1 MIKIEDKEK
10 IINENLENYEDQL
23 IKNIN
28 LLNNFISKNSNEID
42 MNKLIVLLI
51 EKFNINP
58 FTNMKVKDVATD
70 LGMNQNNANDL
81 FRRKDFPAITF
92 TKPKQIC
99 WLSYLLW
106 KMERR
111 I

>member
-1 MIKIEDKEK
+1 MSIED
-10 IINENLENYEDQL
+10 NLENSKEQL
-23 IKNIN
+23 IRNIA
-28 LLNNFISKNSNEID
+28 LLNDSINKNSNEID
-42 MNKLIVLLI
+42 KNKLIVLLI
-51 EKFNINP
+51 EKYNINP
-58 FTNMKVKDVATD
+58 FANMKVKDV
-70 LGMNQNNANDL
+70 ANDL

>member
-1 MIKIEDKEK
+1 MEDLLEAVEAQEVSKKTLKPNIK
-10 IINENLENYEDQL
+10 
-23 IKNIN
+23 
-28 LLNNFISKNSNEID
+28 NEID
-42 MNKLIVLLI
+42 KNKLIVLLI
-51 EKFNINP
+51 EKYNINP
-58 FTNMKVKDVATD
+58 FANMKVKDVATD

>member
-1 MIKIEDKEK
+1 MMKIEDKEK
-10 IINENLENYEDQL
+10 IMNENLDNSKEPL
-23 IKNIN
+23 IKNVE
-28 LLNNFISKNSNEID
+28 LLNDSINRNSKEID

-51 EKFNINP
+51 AKYNINP
-58 FTNMKVKDVATD
+58 FANMKVKDVAKD

-99 WLSYLLW
+99 WLSYILW

-111 I
+111 V